1 MTNAEAIETLKAMRN
16 NLDPRF
22 ACWTSE
28 QRKSESLRMAIVL
41 LEESES
47 GVCEQ
52 ALERDGVGLSAT

>member
-1 MTNAEAIETLKAMRN
+1 MTNAEAIETLKAIRD

-28 QRKSESLRMAIVL
+28 QRKSEALRMAIVL

-52 ALERDGVGLSAT
+52 ALERDGVGLPKA

>member
-52 ALERDGVGLSAT
+52 ALERD